1 MNLILFRL
9 LSWVL
14 ICCSPYFQLLLPASI
29 NFFSPWRLHI
39 IVSTMCYN
47 LYFVSLSANISIWNL
62 DSSGWSLKIEATP
75 TLLVMVVCDI
85 LMYFLIPL
93 NLNQSWIYF
102 KKCDS
107 YILFISYSWSIF
119 NRYYYF
125 WMKRVL
131 CKLFNRLVEVK
142 KPPYSMQLLVMM
154 ISHNSCACK
163 WEQGRIWG
171 KRGCQLRG
179 EGATQSATCCTMSMC
194 KRGSVGIW
202 QKMLVD
208 TN

>member
-1 MNLILFRL
+1 MWASHFVRNGNKLSIFSWLATEVQVCRNVGRPNPRLPNLVGC
-9 LSWVL
+9 W
-14 ICCSPYFQLLLPASI
+14 
-29 NFFSPWRLHI
+29 
-39 IVSTMCYN
+39 
-47 LYFVSLSANISIWNL
+47 ISQYI
-62 DSSGWSLKIEATP
+62 
-75 TLLVMVVCDI
+75 VCDI

-93 NLNQSWIYF
+93 NLIQSWIYL

-107 YILFISYSWSIF
+107 YILFISYSRSTF
-119 NRYYYF
+119 NSYYYF

-163 WEQGRIWG
+163 WEQGRIWE

-179 EGATQSATCCTMSMC
+179 EGATQSTTCCTMSMC